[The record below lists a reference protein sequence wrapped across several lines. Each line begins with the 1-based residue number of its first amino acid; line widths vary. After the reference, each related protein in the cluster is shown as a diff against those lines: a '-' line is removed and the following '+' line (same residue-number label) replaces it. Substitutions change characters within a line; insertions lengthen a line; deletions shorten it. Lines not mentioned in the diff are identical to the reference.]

1 MADPDAIRYL
11 RIAQADLAESF
22 FGQVIA
28 SVRPRS
34 ASSGQSF
41 LGPGAGARADTQL
54 EPARNHRCAPGLR
67 INTNEHRQAA
77 ALTHGHDEPKKSWSW
92 PTPAPPVVC
101 TGC

>member
-11 RIAQADLAESF
+11 RIALADLAESF

-34 ASSGQSF
+34 DSSGQSF

-54 EPARNHRCAPGLR
+54 EPVRNHRCAEGLR
-67 INTNEHRQAA
+67 IKTHEHRQAA
-77 ALTHGHDEPKKSWSW
+77 ALTHGHDGPKKSWPWSS
-92 PTPAPPVVC
+92 PAPPLVWA
-101 TGC
+101 GC